1 MKKRTVRRGK
11 LGWLIALAVVAVLAV
26 LCVFAFSEK
35 LSVSEYTVF
44 SDKVS
49 SGITIVQI
57 SDLHNCVFGE
67 GNRDL
72 LDAVDALRPDI
83 VALTGDIADPRSD
96 KTPSIDFAR
105 AISAKYP
112 CFYVIGNHENSYAG
126 RSKKICAEF
135 EQAGLTVFHGDGQII
150 DINGSRLLVCGIDDP
165 LASPDYN
172 LDMWEQQLEKCDGMI
187 EDGLFSVLLSHRPE
201 CVDYYAS
208 TSFDL
213 VLAGHAH
220 GGQARLPLVLPQG
233 LYAPNQGF
241 FPKYTSG
248 RFELGDRGT
257 VMIVSRGLSTR
268 LRPRVFNRPDIVK
281 ISILPK

>member
-1 MKKRTVRRGK
+1 M
-11 LGWLIALAVVAVLAV
+11 GWFIAIAVVAVLAV
-26 LCVFAFSEK
+26 VCLFAFSEK
-35 LSVSEYTVF
+35 LSVSEYTIRT
-44 SDKVS
+44 DKVS
-49 SGITIVQI
+49 SSITVVQI

-72 LDAVDALRPDI
+72 LEAIDALRPDI

-105 AISAKYP
+105 AVSAKYP

-126 RSKKICAEF
+126 RYKKICAEF
-135 EQAGLTVFHGDGQII
+135 EEAGLKVLHGQGEILE
-150 DINGSRLLVCGIDDP
+150 INGSRLLVCGIDDP

-172 LDMWEQQLEKCDGMI
+172 LDMWEQQLEKCDGMN
-187 EDGLFSVLLSHRPE
+187 EEGLFSVLLSHRPE
-201 CVDYYAS
+201 CVDYYAN
-208 TSFDL
+208 TSFDI
-213 VLAGHAH
+213 VLTGHAH
-220 GGQARLPLVLPQG
+220 GGQVRIPLILPQG

-248 RFELGDRGT
+248 RFELGDGGT

-268 LRPRVFNRPDIVK
+268 LPPRVFNRPDIVK
-281 ISILPK
+281 VSILPE